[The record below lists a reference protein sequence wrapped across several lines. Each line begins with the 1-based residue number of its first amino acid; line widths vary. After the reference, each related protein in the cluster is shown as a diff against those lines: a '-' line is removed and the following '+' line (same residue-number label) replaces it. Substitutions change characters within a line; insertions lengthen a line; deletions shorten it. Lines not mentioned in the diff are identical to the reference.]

1 MKLGNGMLWAAFA
14 VVAGAWGA
22 PCASDFERASPE
34 SQGVSSAA
42 IQRWIEACENDAATN
57 RFGNGYVHGFV
68 ILRHGRL
75 IAEGTWAPQD
85 TLKRPHMLYSH
96 SKSFTS
102 TAVGFL
108 VDDGRLDLDRRVVS
122 LFPDAAPTEP
132 SENLRQVRVRDL
144 LTMNLGADRTD
155 AERDETIRKV
165 QVIFVM
171 YAAELTRFSRRTR
184 SRLDQWAPFRS
195 FGVSPESI
203 RATDGDTLASWAGS
217 SVPTH
222 AYDHDD
228 RYAAVN
234 VLNRATVEIRIFRGT
249 LKRDTLIAA
258 IQIVSNIFEYAMTHT
273 WDELRTSTWADVAAY
288 KPYKE
293 LVNYMIARGLL
304 AAEDVP
310 ETLPAGNRPSDFY
323 GVDGIARQAHA

>member
-1 MKLGNGMLWAAFA
+1 MINRYSYKPEPRFGYKNDRESRERLTFGVELECEPRRD
-14 VVAGAWGA
+14 GA
-22 PCASDFERASPE
+22 PKMDADELSDRIDEIAGDRVYCKSDCSLSRGLEIVTHPGTLAHHMYVMHWR
-34 SQGVSSAA
+34 Q
-42 IQRWIEACENDAATN
+42 IQRTCEKAGFRSHDTDNS
-57 RFGNGYVHGFV
+57 GLHVHV
-68 ILRHGRL
+68 GR
-75 IAEGTWAPQD
+75 EQ
-85 TLKRPHMLYSH
+85 
-96 SKSFTS
+96 
-102 TAVGFL
+102 
-108 VDDGRLDLDRRVVS
+108 
-122 LFPDAAPTEP
+122 
-132 SENLRQVRVRDL
+132 
-144 LTMNLGADRTD
+144 LGSTD

-171 YAAELTRFSRRTR
+171 YAAELTRFSRRAR
-184 SRLDQWAPFRS
+184 SRLNQWAPFRS
-195 FGVSPESI
+195 FGVSPDSI

-258 IQIVSNIFEYAMTHT
+258 IQLVSNIFEYAMTHT

-293 LVNYMIARGLL
+293 LVNYMIARNLL

>member
-1 MKLGNGMLWAAFA
+1 MINRYGYKPEPIFGYKNDNESRDHLTFGVELECEPRRD
-14 VVAGAWGA
+14 GA
-22 PCASDFERASPE
+22 PKMDAYALSDRIDEIAGDRVYCKSDCSLSNGLEIVTHPGTLAHHMYVMHWR
-34 SQGVSSAA
+34 Q
-42 IQRWIEACENDAATN
+42 IQRTCEKAGFRSHDTDNS
-57 RFGNGYVHGFV
+57 GLHVHV
-68 ILRHGRL
+68 GR
-75 IAEGTWAPQD
+75 EQ
-85 TLKRPHMLYSH
+85 
-96 SKSFTS
+96 
-102 TAVGFL
+102 
-108 VDDGRLDLDRRVVS
+108 
-122 LFPDAAPTEP
+122 
-132 SENLRQVRVRDL
+132 
-144 LTMNLGADRTD
+144 LGSTD

-165 QVIFVM
+165 QVLFVM

-184 SRLDQWAPFRS
+184 SRLNQWAPFRS

-217 SVPTH
+217 SVPTR

-258 IQIVSNIFEYAMTHT
+258 IQLVSNIFEYAMTHT

-293 LVNYMIARGLL
+293 LVNYTIARGLL

>member
-1 MKLGNGMLWAAFA
+1 MINRYSYKPEPRFGYKNDRESREHLTFGVELECEPRRD
-14 VVAGAWGA
+14 GA
-22 PCASDFERASPE
+22 PKMDADELSDRIDEIAGDRVYCKSDCSLSRGLEIVTHPGTLAHHMYVMHWR
-34 SQGVSSAA
+34 Q
-42 IQRWIEACENDAATN
+42 IQRTCEKAGFRSHDTDNS
-57 RFGNGYVHGFV
+57 GLHVHV
-68 ILRHGRL
+68 GREQL
-75 IAEGTWAPQD
+75 G
-85 TLKRPHMLYSH
+85 
-96 SKSFTS
+96 S
-102 TAVGFL
+102 T
-108 VDDGRLDLDRRVVS
+108 DS
-122 LFPDAAPTEP
+122 
-132 SENLRQVRVRDL
+132 
-144 LTMNLGADRTD
+144 
-155 AERDETIRKV
+155 ERDETIRKV
-165 QVIFVM
+165 QVLFIM

-184 SRLDQWAPFRS
+184 SRLNQWAPFRS

-258 IQIVSNIFEYAMTHT
+258 IQLVSNVFEYAMAHT

-293 LVNYMIARGLL
+293 LVNYTIARGLL

>member
-1 MKLGNGMLWAAFA
+1 MINRYSYKPEPRFGYKNDRESREHLTFGVELECEPRNDGGNVRMDADELSDRIDEI
-14 VVAGAWGA
+14 AGDRVY
-22 PCASDFERASPE
+22 CKSDCSLSRGLEIVTHPGTLAHHMYVMHWR
-34 SQGVSSAA
+34 Q
-42 IQRWIEACENDAATN
+42 IQRTCEKAGFRSHDTDNS
-57 RFGNGYVHGFV
+57 GLHVHV
-68 ILRHGRL
+68 GR
-75 IAEGTWAPQD
+75 AQ
-85 TLKRPHMLYSH
+85 
-96 SKSFTS
+96 
-102 TAVGFL
+102 
-108 VDDGRLDLDRRVVS
+108 
-122 LFPDAAPTEP
+122 
-132 SENLRQVRVRDL
+132 
-144 LTMNLGADRTD
+144 LGSTD

>member
-1 MKLGNGMLWAAFA
+1 MINRYSYKPEPRFGYKNDRESREHLTFGVELECEPRRD
-14 VVAGAWGA
+14 GA
-22 PCASDFERASPE
+22 PKMDADELSDRIDEIAGDRVYCKSDCSLSRGLEIVTHPGTLAHHMYVMHWR
-34 SQGVSSAA
+34 Q
-42 IQRWIEACENDAATN
+42 IQRTCEKAGFRSHDTDNS
-57 RFGNGYVHGFV
+57 GLHVHV
-68 ILRHGRL
+68 GR
-75 IAEGTWAPQD
+75 AQ
-85 TLKRPHMLYSH
+85 
-96 SKSFTS
+96 
-102 TAVGFL
+102 
-108 VDDGRLDLDRRVVS
+108 
-122 LFPDAAPTEP
+122 
-132 SENLRQVRVRDL
+132 
-144 LTMNLGADRTD
+144 LGSTD

-165 QVIFVM
+165 QVLFVM

-249 LKRDTLIAA
+249 LKRDTLSAA
-258 IQIVSNIFEYAMTHT
+258 IQLVSNVFEYAMTHD
-273 WDELRTSTWADVAAY
+273 WADIPASTWADVAAY

-293 LVNYMIARGLL
+293 LVNYMIARNLL

-310 ETLPAGNRPSDFY
+310 ETLPASNRPSDFY
-323 GVDGIARQAHA
+323 GVDGIARPAHA

>member
-1 MKLGNGMLWAAFA
+1 MINRYSYKPEPRFGYKNDRESHERLTFGVELECEPRRD
-14 VVAGAWGA
+14 GA
-22 PCASDFERASPE
+22 PKMDADELSDRIDEIAGDRVYCKSDCSLSRGLE
-34 SQGVSSAA
+34 IVSHPGTLAHHMYVMHWRQ
-42 IQRWIEACENDAATN
+42 IQRTCEKAGFRSHDTDNS
-57 RFGNGYVHGFV
+57 GLHVHV
-68 ILRHGRL
+68 GR
-75 IAEGTWAPQD
+75 EQ
-85 TLKRPHMLYSH
+85 
-96 SKSFTS
+96 
-102 TAVGFL
+102 
-108 VDDGRLDLDRRVVS
+108 
-122 LFPDAAPTEP
+122 
-132 SENLRQVRVRDL
+132 
-144 LTMNLGADRTD
+144 LGSTD

-165 QVIFVM
+165 QVIFIM
-171 YAAELTRFSRRTR
+171 YAAELTRFSRRAR
-184 SRLDQWAPFRS
+184 SRLNQWAPFRS
-195 FGVSPESI
+195 FGVSPDSI

-258 IQIVSNIFEYAMTHT
+258 IQLVSNIFEYAMTHT

-293 LVNYMIARGLL
+293 LVNYTIARGLL

-323 GVDGIARQAHA
+323 GVDGIARPAHA